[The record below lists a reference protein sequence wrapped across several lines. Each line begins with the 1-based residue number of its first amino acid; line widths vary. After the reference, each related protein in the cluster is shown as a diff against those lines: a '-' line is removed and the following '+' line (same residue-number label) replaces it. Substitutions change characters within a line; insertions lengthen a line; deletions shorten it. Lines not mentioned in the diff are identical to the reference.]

1 MFGVEID
8 DRVVMQQ
15 HKQLEQAM
23 TSNPRMKKLIQE
35 KVREAILDV
44 RAKVVRSDPFEN
56 GDPRQSIRAVRTSVY
71 KKILGANINIYQ
83 SRKSHGKVS
92 YLPSRTLRPGQRGG
106 NRIKPSQR
114 TKDLQSYAPV
124 DRGFILRF
132 VNSGTKERYI
142 GGRNNEGDRFDRFV
156 MDHNGNGFR
165 GSIAARHWFRN
176 YTEPQMVAAAD
187 ILATVID
194 AEIEKQI
201 NNR

>member
-23 TSNPRMKKLIQE
+23 TSNPKMKKLIQE

-44 RAKVVRSDPFEN
+44 RSKVVRSNPFEN

-114 TKDLQSYAPV
+114 TKDLQSYAPE

-142 GGRNNEGDRFDRFV
+142 GGRNNDGDRFDRFV
-156 MDHNGNGFR
+156 MAHNGNGFR

-176 YTEPQMVAAAD
+176 YTEPQIVAAAD

-194 AEIEKQI
+194 AEIEKQV